1 MSGRTTVRHLPQ
13 RRCVLCRS
21 GLPQAEL
28 IRLVRTPDVVRLDL
42 ARELGG
48 RGTWVCHVCAA
59 DPNEKRLRQV
69 FRNQAPQ
76 VRALLGEALQRRPLP
91 ARRAAAASGTEA

>member
-1 MSGRTTVRHLPQ
+1 MPQ
-13 RRCVLCRS
+13 RRCVLCRA

-28 IRLVRTPDVVRLDL
+28 IRLVRDADDVRLDL
-42 ARELGG
+42 SRKLGG
-48 RGTWVCHVCAA
+48 RGTWVCYACASE
-59 DPNEKRLRQV
+59 PNEKKLRQV